1 MSTGVMS
8 SSSSVSSLLSFSK
21 PKEEKGSSK
30 DGMDS
35 DPACCVGGGCLGDS
49 ASPLAGTCGGRGGG
63 CTPLSLLSLLSVS
76 FTTVDSGVDSFVV
89 VVVVVVAAAVTVATV
104 AEATLVCKRRP
115 SPSEC

>member
-8 SSSSVSSLLSFSK
+8 SSSVSSLLSL
-21 PKEEKGSSK
+21 SSLLLLI
-30 DGMDS
+30 GT

-76 FTTVDSGVDSFVV
+76 FTVDSGVDSFVV
-89 VVVVVVAAAVTVATV
+89 VVVVVAAAVTVVATV
-104 AEATLVCKRRP
+104 AGDACM
-115 SPSEC
+115 